1 MVHGKKISVLA
12 RLHGS
17 DGSTLMTE
25 ERLVQGPVRLE
36 GAVGVIGLL
45 RALWAPFWV
54 LFSHM
59 SATRITRTKRPQDQQ
74 RKCGSPAGTHTDG
87 QLRRGRW
94 KDVERDIGRR
104 GEGAVH
110 LQQAAPA
117 LLLVGE
123 HAGGRGKGDWRAA
136 LGRRCVITG
145 MKEFLRSPWEINAT
159 F

>member
-1 MVHGKKISVLA
+1 M
-12 RLHGS
+12 HGS

-25 ERLVQGPVRLE
+25 ERLVQGPVRLV
-36 GAVGVIGLL
+36 GAAGVIGLL
-45 RALWAPFWV
+45 RALWAPVWV

-59 SATRITRTKRPQDQQ
+59 SAPHKD
-74 RKCGSPAGTHTDG
+74 RKTSSASVEAPRGTHTDG

-94 KDVERDIGRR
+94 KDVKRDIGRR